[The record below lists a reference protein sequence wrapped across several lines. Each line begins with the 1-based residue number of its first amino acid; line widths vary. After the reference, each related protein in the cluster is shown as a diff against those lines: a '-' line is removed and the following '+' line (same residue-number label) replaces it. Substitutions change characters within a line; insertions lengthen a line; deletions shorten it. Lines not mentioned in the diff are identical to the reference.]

1 MTIAFGILVMVVVSL
16 MIIFVLVVDHNTQR
30 NLENLQIAV
39 DSLREDVQNLKGDEE
54 TYDGE
59 QEHI

>member
-1 MTIAFGILVMVVVSL
+1 MTIAFGILVMTVVSF

-39 DSLREDVQNLKGDEE
+39 DSLREDVQNLKCVEE

-59 QEHI
+59 QEYL

>member
-30 NLENLQIAV
+30 NLENL
-39 DSLREDVQNLKGDEE
+39 
-54 TYDGE
+54 
-59 QEHI
+59 

>member
-1 MTIAFGILVMVVVSL
+1 MTIAFGILVMAVVSL

-39 DSLREDVQNLKGDEE
+39 DSLREDVQNLKGDEN
-54 TYDGE
+54 TFDRE
-59 QEHI
+59 QEHL

>member
-1 MTIAFGILVMVVVSL
+1 MTIAFGILVMAVVSL

-39 DSLREDVQNLKGDEE
+39 DSLREDVQNLKGDE
-54 TYDGE
+54 DAFDRE

>member
-16 MIIFVLVVDHNTQR
+16 MIVFVLVVDHNTQR

-39 DSLREDVQNLKGDEE
+39 DSLREDVQNLKCVENTFDR
-54 TYDGE
+54 E
-59 QEHI
+59 QEHL

>member
-1 MTIAFGILVMVVVSL
+1 MTIAFGILVMAVVSL
-16 MIIFVLVVDHNTQR
+16 MIIFVLIVDHNTQR

-39 DSLREDVQNLKGDEE
+39 DILRKDVQNLKGDEN
-54 TYDGE
+54 TFDRE